1 MGIKRFFSRRNS
13 DSISSKSTSNKRAT
27 SAYISMAK
35 SGDHIMPYLASTW
48 DLIDGMMR
56 ANVGIIDLIFSYLSR
71 IEIKVID
78 EWNEHAEDAKREENS

>member
-1 MGIKRFFSRRNS
+1 
-13 DSISSKSTSNKRAT
+13 
-27 SAYISMAK
+27 
-35 SGDHIMPYLASTW
+35 MPYLASTW

-56 ANVGIIDLIFSYLSR
+56 ANAGIIDLIFSYLSR